1 MMNKELLLYIQAQ
14 QKAGMPD
21 AVIKEMLMT
30 RGGWRAADIDEALRS
45 LKPLPVTP
53 TPPPAPAPS
62 PAPVAP
68 MSAPV
73 QAPVQP
79 PAPKVNP
86 NPTRYPGTTL
96 VSQSPEISAASTV
109 PAQTPTPPPTPVPAP
124 ISTQAPVAAP
134 TPAPTPEPTRAPTPE
149 PVQAI
154 ANPNLQPTTPSAV
167 YQPTR
172 ADNTPFFTGMQKP
185 AEAPAPRKSKALL
198 KTLIALVVLLML
210 GAGAAYGYFFY
221 INPSPSVAFQTVVP
235 ALLSAKTGHL
245 KTVAT
250 LDFDKSA
257 LAAAVPSVQTPA
269 VEGIPISE
277 NTNSTATVT
286 LETSFDKTVFD
297 NPKSETVATATSSA
311 FPMTLKLE
319 TKIVDRIM
327 YAKVPDLGFLNDIIG
342 GNTSAFLPGDWVAFQ
357 PSEISSML
365 SLPIEL
371 PLLQGV
377 DAAKQKQVED
387 IFIKGG
393 AVTPTI
399 ELSKA
404 TLDGTTV
411 HRYQFSFDKEA
422 LKKSAQDSYAFLY
435 GSPMPDSQ
443 VQALTQ
449 FLDGFTISD
458 GELWVGVWDRKP
470 HRIIFTVKPSGDLG
484 AKLHA
489 IKFDITLS
497 SFGTPVTITAP
508 ASPKSFTS
516 LFEQT
521 KKQTQDAGIK
531 AALGSIMANAQ
542 IYYSV
547 KKSYAGLC
555 AAPTGLKGLLDTF
568 APKLLPGVAYCKDA
582 AKQFAVAMP
591 LSSETGVACVDATGK
606 VATIAATPTGT
617 ECK

>member
-1 MMNKELLLYIQAQ
+1 LYRLA
-14 QKAGMPD
+14 
-21 AVIKEMLMT
+21 
-30 RGGWRAADIDEALRS
+30 
-45 LKPLPVTP
+45 
-53 TPPPAPAPS
+53 
-62 PAPVAP
+62 
-68 MSAPV
+68 
-73 QAPVQP
+73 
-79 PAPKVNP
+79 
-86 NPTRYPGTTL
+86 
-96 VSQSPEISAASTV
+96 
-109 PAQTPTPPPTPVPAP
+109 
-124 ISTQAPVAAP
+124 
-134 TPAPTPEPTRAPTPE
+134 
-149 PVQAI
+149 